1 MVSDGI
7 KDIVEISSNIA
18 STVAIIAAG
27 IWFIRTTQYKR
38 RLQFDLDCR
47 FVRINNN
54 DEFIIAEVQFIVEN
68 KGFVEHRL
76 YNLKVSLHTFNSE
89 VDLKEEE
96 ESKEL
101 IFDRIILDKVE
112 IQSFRK
118 RYFFVRPGVRQVITH
133 IVKVPSSISAI
144 RVTSSFNY
152 NKSGKSSH
160 TARKVFKVKAE

>member
-7 KDIVEISSNIA
+7 KDIVEVSSNLA
-18 STVAIIAAG
+18 STTAIIAAG

-47 FVRINNN
+47 FVRINN
-54 DEFIIAEVQFIVEN
+54 DEFIIAELQFIVEN

-76 YNLKVSLHTFNSE
+76 YNLKASAHTFNSE

-112 IQSFRK
+112 IKSFRH

-133 IVKVPSSISAI
+133 IIKVPSSASAI

>member
-1 MVSDGI
+1 MVSEGI
-7 KDIVEISSNIA
+7 KNVVEISSNIA

-47 FVRINNN
+47 FVRLNNN
-54 DEFIIAEVQFIVEN
+54 DEFIIAELQFIVEN

-76 YNLKVSLHTFNSE
+76 YNLKVSIHTLNSE
-89 VDLKEEE
+89 VDLKEKE

-112 IQSFRK
+112 IKSFRY
-118 RYFFVRPGVRQVITH
+118 RYFFCQAG
-133 IVKVPSSISAI
+133 S
-144 RVTSSFNY
+144 
-152 NKSGKSSH
+152 
-160 TARKVFKVKAE
+160 KASNNTYR